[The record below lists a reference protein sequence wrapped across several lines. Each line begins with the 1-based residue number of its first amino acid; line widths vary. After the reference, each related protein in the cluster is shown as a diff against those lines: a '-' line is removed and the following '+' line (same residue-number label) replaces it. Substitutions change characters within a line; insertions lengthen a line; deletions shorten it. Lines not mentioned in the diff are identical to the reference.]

1 MAGSMA
7 CPLGGFVGSLFGLLL
22 GRHCSTENALANAS
36 LLVLNRLT
44 VRINRKGVNVF
55 MVVVDYSS
63 YFACCGDDLNC
74 WLSGRVELGVAIE
87 PICLKFTFLKPE
99 VAEFHS
105 VA

>member
-1 MAGSMA
+1 MA

-44 VRINRKGVNVF
+44 VRKN
-55 MVVVDYSS
+55 
-63 YFACCGDDLNC
+63 FAWCGDDLDC
-74 WLSGRVELGVAIE
+74 WLSGWVELGGGIE
-87 PICLKFTFLKPE
+87 PICLRFTFLKPE

-105 VA
+105 AA